1 MCVLKCHI
9 CVCNKIHMCICI
21 GVMWWKVNVCFEIQ
35 MCICKHKSAFFIGVC
50 VYKKRQLTM
59 SPSPSPSSSPS
70 PSPSPSSSG
79 GWGGCCLQEVE
90 PDPVSVHELQR
101 EQEEL
106 IHRPARRT
114 PHCHLQQD
122 WKCRVWHVLR
132 DIPRDNDE
140 RIAEALSN
148 VIASPVL

>member
-35 MCICKHKSAFFIGVC
+35 MCICKHKCVFLIGVC

-70 PSPSPSSSG
+70 PSPSPSPHLISYTRPKHHTTPPTTRRLPYPLGGRGTWGGALTCGRGCVWTPERSG
-79 GWGGCCLQEVE
+79 G
-90 PDPVSVHELQR
+90 
-101 EQEEL
+101 
-106 IHRPARRT
+106 RT
-114 PHCHLQQD
+114 WYGQ
-122 WKCRVWHVLR
+122 V
-132 DIPRDNDE
+132 
-140 RIAEALSN
+140 
-148 VIASPVL
+148 